1 MRNASVSVTFIT
13 NAEADGT
20 GVVGG
25 PGADAVG
32 ITEPTPAVGL
42 EVGMSV
48 LAGGAGAAQPTNTN
62 TTSSLRSVGQRVTAK
77 RLNSR
82 RMYP

>member
-1 MRNASVSVTFIT
+1 
-13 NAEADGT
+13 
-20 GVVGG
+20 
-25 PGADAVG
+25 
-32 ITEPTPAVGL
+32 
-42 EVGMSV
+42 MSV